1 MPTTSPNHDNRT
13 FMERMS
19 DALVYVLAFPFIIF
33 GIALKRAFTQ
43 GGSTTLDHIGHFS
56 LGPHKAA
63 SSVRGTQ
70 TLRVTETQNGLART

>member
-1 MPTTSPNHDNRT
+1 MPTTSPDHDNRT

-43 GGSTTLDHIGHFS
+43 GGEHHSYRNNLPAQKRI
-56 LGPHKAA
+56 
-63 SSVRGTQ
+63 
-70 TLRVTETQNGLART
+70 